1 MSKKPIKEM
10 RALSVTQPWA
20 ECIVSEG
27 KNIENRSWNTKL
39 RGYIAIHASSSFS
52 RDRFDACAENYGL
65 DFDKDDVPY
74 GVIVGF
80 AKIVDVVTEEDVTK
94 DTRKWFEGDY
104 GFVLDDVIKLK
115 KPVVVKGTLSFWKL
129 KGKTLN
135 SCLSQLSDAQKKKL
149 I

>member
-1 MSKKPIKEM
+1 MSKKSIKEM

-52 RDRFDACAENYGL
+52 RERFDSCAENYGL
-65 DFDKDDVPY
+65 DFNKDDVPY

-80 AKIVDVVTEEDVTK
+80 AKLVDVVT
-94 DTRKWFEGDY
+94 
-104 GFVLDDVIKLK
+104 
-115 KPVVVKGTLSFWKL
+115 
-129 KGKTLN
+129 
-135 SCLSQLSDAQKKKL
+135 
-149 I
+149 